1 MAYRPVFPNV
11 YLPAQVE
18 PTLPLRIRAAWLWS
32 GRTAVIAGAAA
43 AAVHGAAWIP
53 DAVPIELIHH
63 NTRAPD
69 GVLIRRDGLCPGET
83 QICDGLAVTTP
94 ERTAFDIGRRG
105 AVRSAVV
112 RLDSLARAT
121 GFKADDVLRVA
132 GAHPRS
138 PGLRRLEAALGLV
151 DPGAQSPRESYLRLL
166 LIDAGLPRP
175 QTQVPVPGADGMPV
189 AYLDMGWPEWMVA
202 VEYDGD
208 HHRTDRRQYVK
219 DIRRLE
225 MLEQL
230 GWVIVRVVAE
240 DRPADIVRRVRAA
253 LAKSGVAPR
262 LSV

>member
-1 MAYRPVFPNV
+1 
-11 YLPAQVE
+11 
-18 PTLPLRIRAAWLWS
+18 
-32 GRTAVIAGAAA
+32 
-43 AAVHGAAWIP
+43 
-53 DAVPIELIHH
+53 
-63 NTRAPD
+63 
-69 GVLIRRDGLCPGET
+69 
-83 QICDGLAVTTP
+83 TP